1 MLTGKPIY
9 TVSLLARE
17 VKKLLETSY
26 ANIQVEGEISGLSC
40 PISGHQYFN
49 IKDEKAQLRCAFFKN
64 SARLSNI
71 QLADGMQVILSAR
84 VSLYE
89 QRGDFQLIV
98 QSVVD
103 AGEGRLRREFERL
116 KVRLGAEGLFDLSR
130 KSVLPSLPR
139 RVGIITS
146 PSGAAI
152 HDMISV
158 FKRRYPSIQILIY
171 PAIVQGEKAIES
183 LVSAIRTADER
194 KECDVLIVARGGG
207 SLEDLWA
214 FNEEAV
220 ARAIYQCTIP
230 IVSAVGHETDFSI
243 SDLVADARAA
253 TPTAAAELLSPDR
266 EHLLKVL
273 KGQQLRL
280 FNAMSRQIEALG
292 QQNDMLLSRLGSFKH
307 KSEQDKF
314 RYSILAERFYRLSI
328 NLIKDRKLRL
338 SGLISR
344 IYSPKKTLEQRALH
358 YRNLEY
364 ALLRAV
370 KSNYSSAN
378 SAYSSQHKHLS
389 SVLARNQ
396 LQAKTIYL
404 SATIKRLWHNTPQI
418 LNDKRNQLEKQVIAL
433 QSLSPLQTLAR
444 GFATLQVPGQNKIIS
459 SVEQVDVGDEIQ
471 ANLRDGYLH
480 CNIVRKFRN
489 NHD

>member
-9 TVSLLARE
+9 TVSLLTRE

-40 PISGHQYFN
+40 PASGHQYFN
-49 IKDEKAQLRCAFFKN
+49 IKDEKAQLRCAFFRN
-64 SARLSNI
+64 SVRLSNI
-71 QLADGMQVILSAR
+71 QLADGMQVILTAR

-98 QSVVD
+98 QSVVG

-116 KVRLGAEGLFDLSR
+116 KVRLGAEGLFDLSQ
-130 KSVLPSLPR
+130 KSILPSLPQ

-152 HDMISV
+152 HDIISV

-171 PAIVQGEKAIES
+171 PAIVQGEKATES
-183 LVSAIRTADER
+183 LVSAIHTADQR
-194 KECDVLIVARGGG
+194 NECDVLILARGGG

-220 ARAIYQCTIP
+220 ARAIYDCSIP
-230 IVSAVGHETDFSI
+230 LVSAVGHETDFSI
-243 SDLVADARAA
+243 SDLVADIRAA

-266 EHLLKVL
+266 EHLLKAHRGL
-273 KGQQLRL
+273 QQRL
-280 FNAMSRQIEALG
+280 FNAVSRQIEALG
-292 QQNDMLLSRLGSFKH
+292 QQNDLLLSQLSSFRH
-307 KSEQDKF
+307 KSEQDKY
-314 RYSILAERFYRLSI
+314 RYSMLAERFFRLSV
-328 NLIKDRKLRL
+328 NLIKDRNLRL

-344 IYSPKKTLEQRALH
+344 LHSPKKTLEQRSMH

-364 ALLRAV
+364 ALIRAV
-370 KSNYSSAN
+370 KGKYSSA
-378 SAYSSQHKHLS
+378 SYAYSSQHKHLS
-389 SVLARNQ
+389 SYLTRNL
-396 LQAKTIYL
+396 LQTKTMYL
-404 SATIKRLWHNTPQI
+404 SAATKQLRQKTPEL

-433 QSLSPLQTLAR
+433 QTLSPLQTLAR
-444 GFATLQVPGQNKIIS
+444 GFATLQFPGQHKIIT
-459 SVEQVDVGDEIQ
+459 SVEQVNAGDEIQ

-480 CNIVRKFRN
+480 CNIVRKYRN
-489 NHD
+489 DYE